1 MILGKELFG
10 PTITAGWL
18 KALWSPPGAAFG
30 VPDNVVSSGA
40 APPSFSSMAGH
51 VRVLS

>member
-1 MILGKELFG
+1 MILGNELFG

-18 KALWSPPGAAFG
+18 YAPWPPSGAAFG

-40 APPSFSSMAGH
+40 APSSVSSMADH